1 MNVIVYSS
9 TGCPQCDVLKMKLSQ
24 KGIQYEVCDDVDE
37 MERLGI
43 QSIPVLSVDGRL
55 MNFPEAFNYVNE
67 R

>member
-9 TGCPQCDVLKMKLSQ
+9 TGCPQCNVLKMRLTQ
-24 KGIQYEVCDDVDE
+24 KGIQYEVCDDIDE

-43 QSIPVLSVDGRL
+43 KSIPVLSVDGRL
-55 MNFPEAFNYVNE
+55 MNFPEAFKYVNE